1 MIRLVCGLDCI
12 FIIGLLVIVS
22 AADDLTLLSGKLD
35 PWVLMVQVAG
45 LLGAVGT
52 LLVIYATLRAWRDPN
67 LWRWTKLFNLL
78 ILLACLGFTWFVVH
92 WNLINF
98 NMNY

>member
-1 MIRLVCGLDCI
+1 
-12 FIIGLLVIVS
+12 
-22 AADDLTLLSGKLD
+22 
-35 PWVLMVQVAG
+35 
-45 LLGAVGT
+45 
-52 LLVIYATLRAWRDPN
+52 VIYATLRAWRDPN